1 MKEWNQFLNDCA
13 EITSVFS
20 PETARNIRKAKRVIN
35 ALDRNLNQPKSK
47 K

>member
-20 PETARNIRKAKRVIN
+20 PKAARDIRKAKRVIN
-35 ALDRNLNQPKSK
+35 TLNRNLNQPKSK